1 MSILNFEMAVRVEL
15 AKRKMTMVELARQ
28 AGISA
33 DYTRKIINGKRK
45 APARREQIKKILHM
59 EVQNEKKQKQEDGD
73 RHDHQGWDR
82 QDLDRPRV
90 AEQARQAV

>member
-82 QDLDRPRV
+82 QDLGRSQMVQR
-90 AEQARQAV
+90 EAV